1 MKGPLAGL
9 SVLDLS
15 KTLAGPFCAMTLGDM
30 GADVI
35 KVEEPTAGDE
45 TRQWAPYWEGESCFY
60 LAINRN
66 KRNIAV
72 NLKHPDGVA
81 VVKQLAAKA
90 DVLIESFRTGTSE
103 KMGLGYNDVKA
114 LNPRLI
120 YCGISGFGRSGPLS
134 RKGGY
139 DLMVQAY
146 SGLMSLTG
154 EPDRTPVRVGFS
166 LVDITCGWI
175 AYGGIMTA
183 LYQREKTGRGQY
195 VEASLL
201 EGMVSAASYHI
212 VNYLATGNIP
222 GPLGQGH
229 PSLTPYQMFPTRD
242 GRVMLGAAND
252 GLWQKFCAV
261 ANRQDLAADPR
272 FRTNLDRVNNR
283 QALIAILEP
292 LFKTRTTQEWVEL
305 LEAAA
310 IPNAPV
316 NNIAD
321 LVHDDQVAHRNM
333 IADIPHPTIT
343 GLRAPASPLK
353 LADGPSSI
361 RRHPPGKGE
370 HTETILRELGYSS
383 DAIIRLEACG
393 AVARMKTSP
402 HPGDEEDNL
411 CAR

>member
-1 MKGPLAGL
+1 MTGPLAGL
-9 SVLDLS
+9 MVLDLS
-15 KTLAGPFCAMTLGDM
+15 KTLAGPFCAMNLGDM

-35 KVEEPTAGDE
+35 KVEEPTIGDE
-45 TRQWAPYWEGESCFY
+45 TRQWTPFWEGESCFY
-60 LAINRN
+60 LSFNRN
-66 KRNIAV
+66 KRNIAI

-81 VVKQLAAKA
+81 VVKKLAAKA
-90 DVLIESFRTGTSE
+90 DVLLESFRTGTTE
-103 KMGLGYNDVKA
+103 KMGLGYEDVKA
-114 LNPRLI
+114 INPRVI

-134 RKGGY
+134 KKGGY

-154 EPDRTPVRVGFS
+154 EPDRTPLRVGFS

-183 LYQREKTGRGQY
+183 LYQREKTGKGQY

-229 PSLTPYQMFPTRD
+229 PSLTPYQMFPTQD

-252 GLWQKFCAV
+252 GLWRKFCDV
-261 ANRQDLAADPR
+261 AKRHDLAEDPR
-272 FRTNLDRVNNR
+272 FITNLDRVNNR
-283 QALIAILEP
+283 PALIAILET
-292 LFKTRTTQEWVEL
+292 LFKTKTTQAWVEL
-305 LEAAA
+305 LEAAG

-316 NNIAD
+316 NTIAD
-321 LVHDDQVAHRNM
+321 LVDDDQVAQRDM
-333 IADIPHPTIT
+333 IANVPHPKIA

-353 LADGPSSI
+353 LADAPASI
-361 RRHPPGKGE
+361 RHHPPAKGE
-370 HTETILRELGYSS
+370 HTEAILQELGYTA
-383 DAIIRLEACG
+383 DDIVRLEACG
-393 AVARMKTSP
+393 AIKQMNGT
-402 HPGDEEDNL
+402 
-411 CAR
+411 

>member
-1 MKGPLAGL
+1 MTGPLAGL
-9 SVLDLS
+9 TVLDLS
-15 KTLAGPFCAMTLGDM
+15 KTLAGPFCTMNMGDM
-30 GADVI
+30 GAEVI
-35 KVEEPTAGDE
+35 KVEEPTVGDE

-60 LAINRN
+60 LAFNRN

-72 NLKHPDGVA
+72 NLKHPDGAA
-81 VVKQLAAKA
+81 VVKKLAAKA
-90 DVLIESFRTGTSE
+90 DVMIESFRTGTSE
-103 KMGLGYNDVKA
+103 KMGLGYEAIKA
-114 LNPRLI
+114 FNPRVI
-120 YCGISGFGRSGPLS
+120 YCAISGFGRSGPL
-134 RKGGY
+134 RQKAGY

-154 EPDRTPVRVGFS
+154 EPGRTPVRVGFS
-166 LVDITCGWI
+166 LVDVTCGWI

-212 VNYLATGNIP
+212 INYLATGDIP

-229 PSLTPYQMFPTRD
+229 PSLAPYQMFPTQD

-252 GLWQKFCAV
+252 GLWRKFCHV
-261 ANRQDLAADPR
+261 ANQPELAEDPR

-283 QALIAILEP
+283 EALIAILET
-292 LFKTRTTQEWVEL
+292 LLQTKTTQAWVEL
-305 LEAAA
+305 LEAAG

-321 LVHDDQVAHRNM
+321 LVHDEQVAHRHM
-333 IADIPHPTIT
+333 IAAIPHPTIA
-343 GLRAPASPLK
+343 GLRAPSSPLK
-353 LADGPSSI
+353 LADAPASI

-370 HTETILRELGYSS
+370 HTEAILHELGYTPA
-383 DAIIRLEACG
+383 DIERLEAGG
-393 AVARMKTSP
+393 AVTQMK
-402 HPGDEEDNL
+402 GD
-411 CAR
+411 R